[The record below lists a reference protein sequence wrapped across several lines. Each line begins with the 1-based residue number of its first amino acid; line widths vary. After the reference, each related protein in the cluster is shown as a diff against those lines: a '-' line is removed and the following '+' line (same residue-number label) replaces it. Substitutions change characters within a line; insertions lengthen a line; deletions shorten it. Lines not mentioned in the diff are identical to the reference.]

1 MDGVGLGRS
10 DPSINPF
17 AQARTPNIMDI
28 LGGKRLLRKTLEGR
42 NQRFDTPL
50 ATLLELDAVLG
61 IDGAPQSASGQA
73 AILTG
78 INIPEQL
85 GYHYGPKPDPAI
97 MAILKNNT
105 LFHRLIQRG
114 YRAALLNSFP
124 QSYFDSIK
132 CGRRLPGAVAMSV
145 INAGIPLKTTNDL
158 ISGQAISADF
168 TGQGWRERLNIKDV
182 PLLSLNLAGKKL
194 ANIAR
199 DYDFSFFEYWLS
211 DYAGHK
217 SDMNQAVEL
226 IESFDQMLG
235 GLLASWNIAD
245 DLILIISDHGNIE
258 DLRTRKHTRNPV
270 PGLVIGP
277 KSLRHKFCQSLVD
290 LTGITPAILQ
300 FFE

>member
-1 MDGVGLGRS
+1 MHFLTIFMDGVGLGRS

-97 MAILKNNT
+97 MEILKNNT

-132 CGRRLPGAVAMSV
+132 CC
-145 INAGIPLKTTNDL
+145 
-158 ISGQAISADF
+158 
-168 TGQGWRERLNIKDV
+168 
-182 PLLSLNLAGKKL
+182 LLYTSPSP
-194 ANIAR
+194 R
-199 DYDFSFFEYWLS
+199 D
-211 DYAGHK
+211 
-217 SDMNQAVEL
+217 
-226 IESFDQMLG
+226 
-235 GLLASWNIAD
+235 
-245 DLILIISDHGNIE
+245 
-258 DLRTRKHTRNPV
+258 
-270 PGLVIGP
+270 
-277 KSLRHKFCQSLVD
+277 
-290 LTGITPAILQ
+290 
-300 FFE
+300 